1 MFIEKVSCSLLKNLQ
16 MIKGLQKCSLKAQI
30 MLLGLNICIASGKI
44 PSQGLCKEIIK
55 EAKQG
60 FNYILSRWNQAHK
73 QLVCEWK
80 KDTFQISVS
89 LVDIAVAC
97 SKKQQF
103 EESPFSPRKT

>member
-1 MFIEKVSCSLLKNLQ
+1 MF
-16 MIKGLQKCSLKAQI
+16 
-30 MLLGLNICIASGKI
+30 LGLNICIVSGKI

-60 FNYILSRWNQAHK
+60 FNYIFSRWNQAQK
-73 QLVCEWK
+73 QSVCAWK

-103 EESPFSPRKT
+103 EESPFSPRKTQMC